1 MTDAVTTVDLLRHG
15 EPAGGP
21 RFRGTTDDPLS
32 ELGWQQMRA
41 TVGTQLPW
49 EVVVSSPLRRCAAF
63 AEWLAG
69 TLPPLKK
76 GGGGGF
82 KGGSGN
88 GSVSW
93 DDSEIPPDPPFPKG
107 GMGSLEVEPRFAE
120 IAFGEWE
127 GRTAQELL
135 EASPDALAA
144 FWRDPVIHTPPGGE
158 PFDAFAMRVVAAWD
172 ALLAHHEGQ
181 SVVLVTHA
189 GVIRLILAHVLG
201 MPLANLFRVEVPF
214 AGLSRIRVEGR
225 GADALPQLIFHG
237 RTRP

>member
-1 MTDAVTTVDLLRHG
+1 MTDAVTIVDLLRHG

-21 RFRGTTDDPLS
+21 RFRGDTDDPLS

-41 TVGTQLPW
+41 AAGPHPDWQA
-49 EVVVSSPLRRCAAF
+49 VVSSPLRRCADF

-69 TLPPLKK
+69 TLPPFAK
-76 GGGGGF
+76 GG
-82 KGGSGN
+82 
-88 GSVSW
+88 
-93 DDSEIPPDPPFPKG
+93 I
-107 GMGSLEVEPRFAE
+107 EVESRFAE

-135 EASPDALAA
+135 ETSPDALAA
-144 FWRDPVIHTPPGGE
+144 FWRDPVAHTPPGGE

-172 ALLAHHEGQ
+172 ALLARHEGR

-189 GVIRLILAHVLG
+189 GVIRLVLAHVLG

-225 GADALPQLIFHG
+225 GADALPQLVFHG